1 MSLSNPQ
8 GALKQYH
15 QVGVQA
21 ATAGAS
27 PHILIQMLIQGALDR
42 VASAKGYMQRGE
54 PEKGMLISKAISIL
68 DGLREALNRDAG
80 GEIADNLDRLYDYC
94 QHRLL
99 QSNVEND
106 PAILDEVTRLL
117 RGIKGAWDTIS
128 DLRAGGAAPEAST

>member
-27 PHILIQMLIQGALDR
+27 PHMLIQMLMQGVLDR
-42 VASAKGYMQRGE
+42 VASAKGHMLRGE
-54 PEKGMLISKAISIL
+54 PEKGVLISKAISIL
-68 DGLREALNRDAG
+68 EGLREALDLEAG
-80 GEIADNLDRLYDYC
+80 GEIAVNLDRLYDYC

-99 QSNVEND
+99 QSNLDSD

-117 RGIKGAWDTIS
+117 REIKGAWDVIP
-128 DLRAGGAAPEAST
+128 DGQDGGAGLEAGT

>member
-1 MSLSNPQ
+1 MSLSNPH

-15 QVGVQA
+15 QVCVQA

-27 PHILIQMLIQGALDR
+27 PHMLIQMLMQGALDR
-42 VASAKGYMQRGE
+42 VASAKGHMQRSE

-68 DGLREALNRDAG
+68 DGLREALDRDAG
-80 GEIADNLDRLYDYC
+80 GQIADNLDRLYDYC

-99 QSNVEND
+99 QSNIEND

-117 RGIKGAWDTIS
+117 REIKGAWVAIS
-128 DLRAGGAAPEAST
+128 DSGAPEASADPSA